1 MGSIKAVVFST
12 LYQFWWFVGVIALMG
27 LVLYLLAR
35 TARRNYLQSVGPNF
49 DTYFTGW
56 IGTPVHEFGHWVF
69 CLIFM
74 HKVKEV
80 HFFKPDPKSGTL
92 GFVSHTYNKKSVYQ
106 RIGNFFIGI
115 GPMLVGGGVLA
126 TLAYFMLPSRVS
138 MVNLFQDFTESWPI
152 EVSYGW
158 KSGLSAIG
166 DSFWVFVKLLL
177 TKANLHSPL
186 FWGFTYIALC
196 ISSHMMLSISDIK
209 TALLGALMV
218 LAVLLVANV
227 TSELISAFAKD
238 SFQFT
243 ISNRI
248 SLVGMHFGA
257 VAIFLFTFS
266 AALSFINMLVS
277 LLVNN
282 IGGLLKK

>member
-35 TARRNYLQSVGPNF
+35 TARRNYSQSVGPNF

-56 IGTPVHEFGHWVF
+56 IGTPVHEFGHWLF

-80 HFFKPDPKSGTL
+80 RFFKPDPKSGTL

-106 RIGNFFIGI
+106 KIGNFFIGV
-115 GPMLVGGGVLA
+115 GPMLVGGGVLVA
-126 TLAYFMLPSRVS
+126 LAYFMLPSRVS

-158 KSGLSAIG
+158 KSGLAAIG
-166 DSFWVFVKLLL
+166 DSFWVFVKLLF

-227 TSELISAFAKD
+227 LSELISAFAKD

-248 SLVGMHFGA
+248 NLLSMHFGA
-257 VAIFLFTFS
+257 AAIFLFTFS
-266 AALSFINMLVS
+266 VVLSFINMLMS

-282 IGGLLKK
+282 IGGLMKK